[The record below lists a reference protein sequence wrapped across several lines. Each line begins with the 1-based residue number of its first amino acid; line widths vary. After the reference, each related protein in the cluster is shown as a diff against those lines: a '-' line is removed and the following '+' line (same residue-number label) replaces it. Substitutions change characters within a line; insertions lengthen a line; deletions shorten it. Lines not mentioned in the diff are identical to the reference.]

1 MCSSRVSSITIQA
14 LPVMLPNA
22 KFVGIESLSF
32 GNSEMSH
39 IQVKRLPD
47 VEPHTSA
54 RERRAHDQA
63 ALPESQGNTSNA
75 LSAARRV
82 FNAVRLSGKVSLE
95 AQQRVSAQAAG
106 SAQQRKPE

>member
-1 MCSSRVSSITIQA
+1 
-14 LPVMLPNA
+14 MLPNA

-39 IQVKRLPD
+39 VQVKRLPD

-54 RERRAHDQA
+54 RERRGAHDQD